1 MFRLYWVASHG
12 ATKSYLAWREQ
23 QQPRVA
29 QVVHTHQTLSQH
41 GWLRGFGTLNYSPC
55 SWIFTFVSVVSSP
68 LSYLFS
74 STTSRNYT
82 GKCSHHT
89 IIWHKTYFEI
99 STAQLHSVTEITPP
113 QTFLCVNTSPIR
125 YNFRV
130 GAKAFCYSVNIALVF
145 LHSH

>member
-1 MFRLYWVASHG
+1 MARTATAQGGTSSSHTSNTAPARLAERVWY
-12 ATKSYLAWREQ
+12 TKLQSLLLNFYFCLSGFQSSLLLIFFHNQ
-23 QQPRVA
+23 Q
-29 QVVHTHQTLSQH
+29 
-41 GWLRGFGTLNYSPC
+41 N
-55 SWIFTFVSVVSSP
+55 
-68 LSYLFS
+68 
-74 STTSRNYT
+74 T